1 MIYTVYVLYSRV
13 HDQIYVG
20 QTSNLIQRI
29 HSHNTY
35 GKDWTRKYRPW
46 QVIYCEYFDQR
57 PEARKRERQLKS
69 ALARRIIRIKIEQ
82 EGIRNGYIDL
92 SKDDTLV

>member
-20 QTSNLIQRI
+20 QTSNLIQRV

-35 GKDWTRKYRPW
+35 GKDWTRTLDKFHAKTVLHFHPLEVT
-46 QVIYCEYFDQR
+46 QV
-57 PEARKRERQLKS
+57 
-69 ALARRIIRIKIEQ
+69 
-82 EGIRNGYIDL
+82 
-92 SKDDTLV
+92 T